1 MLIFISFLLMFFL
14 LFIFTLFFTVQ
25 QQTIAIIERFGKYSR
40 ASSPGLHIKLPLI
53 ESVAARINMRIQQL
67 DVVVETK
74 TKDNVFVKIAVSAQF
89 QVLQDKIFEAHYKLE
104 DPNQQIRSFI
114 FDSVRARVP
123 KMLLDDVFEKKEEIA
138 DCVKTE
144 LSEIMANFGYGIVN
158 TLVTDIDPDA
168 KVKAAMNEINEAQRL
183 RVAAQERGEA
193 EKILKVKKAEAD
205 AESTALQGKG
215 LANQRSAIINGLRES
230 IAAFQQSIQSAS
242 EIDVMSI
249 VLLTQYF
256 DTIKELGA
264 SGNSNT
270 ILMPH
275 SPSSVNDF
283 MSQIRD
289 SFIVG
294 NQVKAAQET
303 EKVDKSN

>member
-1 MLIFISFLLMFFL
+1 MIILIAIALIVIFLFAAL
-14 LFIFTLFFTVQ
+14 FTVQ
-25 QQTIAIIERFGKYSR
+25 QQTTVIIERFGKFSR
-40 ASSPGLHIKLPLI
+40 SAHAGLNLKLPI
-53 ESVAARINMRIQQL
+53 IDAIAGRVNMRVQQL
-67 DVVVETK
+67 DVTVETK

-89 QVLQDKIFEAHYKLE
+89 QVLQDKIFEAYYKLE
-104 DPNQQIRSFI
+104 NPNQQIQSFI

-123 KMLLDDVFEKKEEIA
+123 KMILDDVFEKKEEIA
-138 DCVKTE
+138 DCVKSE

-303 EKVDKSN
+303 EQVDKSVD

>member
-1 MLIFISFLLMFFL
+1 MPILIAAVAIFL
-14 LFIFTLFFTVQ
+14 LFIFSLFFTVQ
-25 QQTIAIIERFGKYSR
+25 QQTTAIVERFGKYVR
-40 ASSPGLHIKLPLI
+40 ASGAGLHTKWPLI
-53 ESVAARINMRIQQL
+53 ERVASRINMRVQQL

-89 QVLQDKIFEAHYKLE
+89 QVLHDKIYEAFYKLE

-123 KMLLDDVFEKKEEIA
+123 KMILDDVFEKKEEIA
-138 DCVKTE
+138 DCVKLE

-183 RVAAQERGEA
+183 QVAAQARGEA
-193 EKILKVKKAEAD
+193 EKILKVKKAEAE
-205 AESTALQGKG
+205 AESTALQGQG
-215 LANQRSAIINGLRES
+215 LANQRKAIINGLRES
-230 IAAFQQSIQSAS
+230 IAAFQQSVQNAS
-242 EIDVMSI
+242 EIDIMSI
-249 VLLTQYF
+249 VMLTQYF

-264 SGNSNT
+264 SGNANT
-270 ILMPH
+270 ILLPH

-294 NQVKAAQET
+294 NQVKSAQQT
-303 EKVDKSN
+303 VAKN

>member
-1 MLIFISFLLMFFL
+1 MPILIAAVAIFL
-14 LFIFTLFFTVQ
+14 LFIFSLFFTVQ
-25 QQTIAIIERFGKYSR
+25 QQTTAIVERFGKYVR
-40 ASSPGLHIKLPLI
+40 ASGAGLHTKWPLI
-53 ESVAARINMRIQQL
+53 ERVAFRINMRVQQL

-89 QVLQDKIFEAHYKLE
+89 QVLPDKIFEAFYKLE

-138 DCVKTE
+138 DCVKVE

-205 AESTALQGKG
+205 AASIALQGKG
-215 LANQRSAIINGLRES
+215 LADQRKAIIDGLRES
-230 IAAFQQSIQSAS
+230 IAAFQQSVQSAN

-275 SPSSVNDF
+275 SPASVNDF

-294 NQVKAAQET
+294 NQVKTTQKTAKV
-303 EKVDKSN
+303 EKN